1 MNENSNIF
9 INKKILIYGLGKSG
23 ISSFKFLKRKNQV
36 FLFDDDKKIKLIRN
50 YKKNLISFNKIKKFQ
65 FDLIVLSPGIND
77 KKCKLNKFLKKNSKI
92 IYTDLDVFYS
102 FNRNLC
108 ITITG
113 TNGKSTTCQ
122 LFYQV
127 LKKQKYDVRLAGNI
141 GHPILSIKDIRKDTI
156 FVIEA
161 SSYQL
166 DYSKLFRSKYAVI
179 LNISPD
185 HLERHKTINN
195 YISAKFK
202 LIKNQNKSSIALVN
216 KYDKNIQSR
225 TKKIRYQSKIIKV
238 DTKLKKNFINK
249 FHNEYF
255 SSASNTE
262 NLSFVIELAKKFN
275 IKNSNLIKVVQKF
288 KGLDYR
294 QQIIFKNKDIS
305 IINDS
310 KSTSY
315 ASSIEM
321 LKRKNNIYWL
331 IGGIPKIGD
340 RFNLSQ
346 NNYQKIKGYIFGT
359 YQKKFSLDLKNK
371 IKFKKFSNLSKA
383 LSKLF
388 KDVKKDNSSPKTI
401 LFSPAAASFDSFKNF
416 EDRGAYF
423 NKLIKKYIYA
433 R

>member
-23 ISSFKFLKRKNQV
+23 ISSFKFLKKKNQV
-36 FLFDDDKKIKLIRN
+36 FLFDDNNKIKLN
-50 YKKNLISFNKIKKFQ
+50 SYTKKNLISLSLIKKIK
-65 FDLIVLSPGIND
+65 FDLIVISPGINN

-102 FNRNLC
+102 FYKNLC

-122 LFYQV
+122 LLHQV

-141 GHPILSIKDIRKDTI
+141 GYPILSIKKIKEDTI

-166 DYSKLFRSKYAVI
+166 EYSKLFKSKYAAI

-185 HLERHKTINN
+185 HLERHETINN

-202 LIKNQNKSSIALVN
+202 LIKNQNKNSIVLIN
-216 KYDKNIQSR
+216 KFDKYIQNR
-225 TKKIRYQSKIIKV
+225 VKKIKYKSKIIKV
-238 DTKLKKNFINK
+238 DTKLKKKFINI

-255 SSASNTE
+255 LSASNIE

-275 IKNSNLIKVVQKF
+275 VKKSNLIQAVKKF
-288 KGLDYR
+288 KGLNYR
-294 QQIIFKNKDIS
+294 QQIIFKNKKIS

-315 ASSIEM
+315 SSSIEM

-331 IGGIPKIGD
+331 MGGIPKIGD
-340 RFNLSQ
+340 KFNLSK
-346 NNYQKIKGYIFGT
+346 NYCSNVRGYIFGVN
-359 YQKKFSLDLKNK
+359 QKKFSLDLKKK
-371 IKFKKFSNLSKA
+371 IKIKKFFNLSKA
-383 LSKLF
+383 LNELF
-388 KDVKKDNSSPKTI
+388 KDVKKDNSSKKTI
-401 LFSPAAASFDSFKNF
+401 LFSPAAASFDNFKNF
-416 EDRGAYF
+416 EDRGKYF
-423 NKLIKKYIYA
+423 NKLIKKYINV